1 MSTILFATWD
11 GGGNVPP
18 LLALAAEVQRRGHTV
33 TVLGHTSQEAAVR
46 AAGLRFA
53 AYPTAR
59 PFTSAAGP
67 SPVAIVGTWGD
78 RAMGRDVGSAVADLG
93 ADLVVVDCLLFGVM
107 EALVRQGTPYV
118 VLEHLFDHYLRGPGT
133 GGPIGLGLRLKG
145 LRPPAL
151 LDAALLCLV
160 ASLSELD
167 SASGRPLA
175 PNAVHTGPFVTGRPA
190 RTSEP
195 TVLLSLSTYTFPG
208 MRAAWQRALDAVA
221 GLPIRVIA
229 TTGPAVDP
237 GSLRPGANTELRA
250 WAAHADLMPEV
261 SMVVGHGGHSTTM
274 LALAHD
280 LPLVVMPMFR
290 LVDQPLVGRAV
301 QRAGAGLVIRKS
313 TSVTRIRAAVE
324 RVLGDV
330 GYRTAAAALGDRIR
344 ERDGLRRAAD
354 LVLGLVPDGT
364 PA

>member
-33 TVLGHTSQEAAVR
+33 EVLGHAAQAEAVS
-46 AAGLRFA
+46 AAGLPFT

-59 PFTSAAGP
+59 PFTSTVGP
-67 SPVAIVGTWGD
+67 SPVALVGTWGD
-78 RAMGRDVGSAVADLG
+78 AGMGRDVAEAVDARD
-93 ADLVVVDCLLFGVM
+93 AHLVVVDCLLFGVM
-107 EALVRQGTPYV
+107 DALARRGTSYV
-118 VLEHLFDHYLRGPGT
+118 VLEHLFDHYLRGQGT

-145 LRPPAL
+145 LRPAAL
-151 LDAALLCLV
+151 LDSAQLCLV
-160 ASLSELD
+160 ASLAELD
-167 SASGRPLA
+167 PATGPGLPA
-175 PNAVHTGPFVTGRPA
+175 NAVHTGPFVGGRPA
-190 RTSEP
+190 AADGP
-195 TVLLSLSTYTFPG
+195 TVLLSLSTYSFPG

-221 GLPIRVIA
+221 ALPVRVVA

-237 GSLRPGANTELRA
+237 AGLRPGANTELQA
-250 WAAHADLMPEV
+250 WATHADVMPEM

-290 LVDQPLVGRAV
+290 LVDQPMVGRAV
-301 QRAGAGLVIRKS
+301 QDAGAGVVVRKS
-313 TSVTRIRAAVE
+313 ASAARIRAAVE
-324 RVLGDV
+324 LVLGDPR
-330 GYRTAAAALGDRIR
+330 YQAAAAVLGRQIR
-344 ERDGLRRAAD
+344 ERDGLSAAAD
-354 LVLGLVPDGT
+354 RILKLVPDGS